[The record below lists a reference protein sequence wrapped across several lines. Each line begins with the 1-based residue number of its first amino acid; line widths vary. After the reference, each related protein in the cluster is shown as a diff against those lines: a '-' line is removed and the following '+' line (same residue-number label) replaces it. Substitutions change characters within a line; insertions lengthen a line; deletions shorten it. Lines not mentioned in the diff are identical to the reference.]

1 VDQVLEELSETLM
14 EDDGWLEMDVMEYWT
29 GELERL
35 GQLPSVRPDKNGF
48 VHLVSFAAR
57 LRKVLK

>member
-1 VDQVLEELSETLM
+1 M

-35 GQLPSVRPDKNGF
+35 GQLPSARPDKNGF